1 MSQNIPGL
9 HDFLALAHW
18 PATERLRD
26 LMNRVK
32 IADLSVTEVV
42 ALVAI
47 FEAADQRKGTRSAPV
62 LRLTP
67 RDGRGLAHDGA
78 LSDAAATIEP

>member
-18 PATERLRD
+18 PATERLRE

-32 IADLSVTEVV
+32 IADLSVPEVL

-47 FEAADQRKGTRSAPV
+47 F
-62 LRLTP
+62 
-67 RDGRGLAHDGA
+67 
-78 LSDAAATIEP
+78 

>member
-9 HDFLALAHW
+9 HDILALAHW
-18 PATERLRD
+18 PATERLRE

-32 IADLSVTEVV
+32 IADLSVPEVLS
-42 ALVAI
+42 LVAI

-67 RDGRGLAHDGA
+67 RDGRPGA
-78 LSDAAATIEP
+78 

>member
-9 HDFLALAHW
+9 RDILALAHW

-32 IADLSVTEVV
+32 IADLSVAEVV

-47 FEAADQRKGTRSAPV
+47 FEAADQRKGTHSAPV
-62 LRLTP
+62 LRLTL
-67 RDGRGLAHDGA
+67 RDGRPGA
-78 LSDAAATIEP
+78 

>member
-18 PATERLRD
+18 PATERLRE
-26 LMNRVK
+26 LMNKVK
-32 IADLSVTEVV
+32 IADLSVTEVL
-42 ALVAI
+42 ALVAV
-47 FEAADQRKGTRSAPV
+47 FEAADQRKATRRAPV

-67 RDGRGLAHDGA
+67 RDGRRPSA
-78 LSDAAATIEP
+78 

>member
-18 PATERLRD
+18 PATERLRE
-26 LMNRVK
+26 LMNAVK
-32 IADLSVTEVV
+32 IADLSVPEVL

-47 FEAADQRKGTRSAPV
+47 FEAADQRKGTHSAPAPV

-67 RDGRGLAHDGA
+67 RDGRRPSA
-78 LSDAAATIEP
+78 

>member
-9 HDFLALAHW
+9 HDILALAHW
-18 PATERLRD
+18 PATERLIE

-32 IADLSVTEVV
+32 IADLSVPEVLS
-42 ALVAI
+42 LVAI
-47 FEAADQRKGTRSAPV
+47 FEAADQRKGTHSAQV

-67 RDGRGLAHDGA
+67 RHGRPGA
-78 LSDAAATIEP
+78 

>member
-1 MSQNIPGL
+1 MSQDIPGL
-9 HDFLALAHW
+9 RDFLALAHW

-32 IADLSVTEVV
+32 IADLSVAEVV

-47 FEAADQRKGTRSAPV
+47 FEAADQRKGTRNAPV

-67 RDGRGLAHDGA
+67 RDGRPGA
-78 LSDAAATIEP
+78 